1 MLMMRSDIVLL
12 GDEEV
17 LASIDAYKK
26 SKTFN
31 HSDNLKTNVYVSSGD
46 KKWMG

>member
-26 SKTFN
+26 RKTFN
-31 HSDNLKTNVYVSSGD
+31 HANNLKSNVDVSGGD
-46 KKWMG
+46 KK

>member
-12 GDEEV
+12 SDEEV

-31 HSDNLKTNVYVSSGD
+31 QYDKLKTHVYVSSGD
-46 KKWMG
+46 KK